1 MNDKSFEELHPAEA
15 AEELLALPDEEAARQ
30 VEALE
35 PDFAA
40 EVLESLDAWKASG
53 FFVELPGNLQSSVLE
68 KMDPDDSV
76 DLLQELRVEDR
87 RGLLDRLDK
96 LTRKRLRSLL
106 EYPGD
111 TAGGTMSPEVLSL
124 PEDMTVGEAIE
135 RLRGKEKDLEEI
147 NYVYVTDEEDT
158 LSGVLPLRNFA
169 FREPELELRD
179 VMNTEVKTV
188 KPEMD
193 REDVARLFDRYDFMA
208 LPVVGDA
215 GKLLGVITVD
225 DVLDI
230 LRQED
235 TEDMLEMVGISDARE
250 ESLWTPW
257 RTSVKHRLP
266 WLVVNLGTA
275 LLAALVVG
283 YFEETI
289 ARFAVLAV
297 FMPIV
302 AGQGGNSGTQTVS
315 LLVRGIAL
323 GEIKVGH
330 AWRALLKEAS
340 LGLLHGVSI
349 GALVGVIA
357 FVWTGSLKMTLVV
370 SLAMVLST
378 IVAGIAGVAIPIGLK
393 KLGLDPALSAN
404 IWMTT
409 VTDVAGFIFLL
420 GLASWFLL

>member
-1 MNDKSFEELHPAEA
+1 MTDKPAEDLHPAEA
-15 AEELLALPDEEAARQ
+15 AEKLLALSDEAAARR

-35 PDFAA
+35 PGFAA

-53 FFVELPGNLQSSVLE
+53 FFAELPVSLQSSVLE

-76 DLLQELRVEDR
+76 DLLQELQVEAR
-87 RGLLDRLDK
+87 QNLLDRLDD

-106 EYPGD
+106 EYPAD
-111 TAGGTMSPEVLSL
+111 TAGGTMSPEALSL
-124 PEDMTVGEAIE
+124 PEDMTVGEAVE
-135 RLRGKEKDLEEI
+135 KLRGEEKNLEEI
-147 NYVYVTDEEDT
+147 NYVYVTDEGGT

-169 FREPELELRD
+169 FREPDLELRD
-179 VMNTEVKTV
+179 VMNTDVKTV
-188 KPEMD
+188 KPELD
-193 REDVARLFDRYDFMA
+193 REDVARLFDMYDYLA
-208 LPVVGDA
+208 LPVVGDS
-215 GKLLGVITVD
+215 GKLLGVITID
-225 DVLDI
+225 DVLDV

-289 ARFAVLAV
+289 ARYAVLAV
-297 FMPIV
+297 FMPII

-370 SLAMVLST
+370 GLAMVLST

-393 KLGLDPALSAN
+393 KIGFDPALSAN

-420 GLASWFLL
+420 GLASWLLL

>member
-1 MNDKSFEELHPAEA
+1 
-15 AEELLALPDEEAARQ
+15 
-30 VEALE
+30 
-35 PDFAA
+35 
-40 EVLESLDAWKASG
+40 
-53 FFVELPGNLQSSVLE
+53 
-68 KMDPDDSV
+68 
-76 DLLQELRVEDR
+76 
-87 RGLLDRLDK
+87 
-96 LTRKRLRSLL
+96 
-106 EYPGD
+106 
-111 TAGGTMSPEVLSL
+111 
-124 PEDMTVGEAIE
+124 
-135 RLRGKEKDLEEI
+135 
-147 NYVYVTDEEDT
+147 
-158 LSGVLPLRNFA
+158 LRNFA

-297 FMPIV
+297 FMPII